1 VTIYNTYKKAPKL
14 PLKIYMSY
22 GTGKDTEQQD
32 LPMVNIL
39 KSQNYEFKLDVVT
52 GGTHSW
58 TTWKTQL
65 ETIAKYFFAN
75 KED

>member
-1 VTIYNTYKKAPKL
+1 
-14 PLKIYMSY
+14 MSY

-58 TTWKTQL
+58 ATWKTQL